1 MLEQRTRT
9 RDNTK
14 TDSYKRRRAE
24 DIAAAAHSH
33 ELQCSLF
40 GKTYEPVQEIRKR
53 LDSHLTTH
61 TINKMKHEIDEINQE
76 ESSNGRR

>member
-1 MLEQRTRT
+1 MLETRPRSRPT
-9 RDNTK
+9 YTERDG
-14 TDSYKRRRAE
+14 YKRRRAE

-53 LDSHLTTH
+53 LDMHLTTH
-61 TINKMKHEIDEINQE
+61 TVDKMKQEIAEINAE
-76 ESSNGRR
+76 GD